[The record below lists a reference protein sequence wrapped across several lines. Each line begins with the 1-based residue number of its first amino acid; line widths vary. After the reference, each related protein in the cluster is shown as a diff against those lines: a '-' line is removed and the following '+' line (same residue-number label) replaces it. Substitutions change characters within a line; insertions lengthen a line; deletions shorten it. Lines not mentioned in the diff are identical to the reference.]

1 MKGTSKL
8 KEATMGQHKAAEEQ
22 PFVGM
27 MFGGQLTEQS
37 YAIYLHNQIIQ
48 YAALESAAYEQG
60 MLEELPEVVKKT
72 QQTIKNL
79 KALMDNLFV

>member
-27 MFGGQLTEQS
+27 MFGGQLSEQS
-37 YAIYLHNQIIQ
+37 YAIYSHNKNIQ
-48 YAALESAAYEQG
+48 YAALESQENEQG
-60 MLEELPEVVKKT
+60 MLEELPDIARVPGMRKDFDELYDGKT
-72 QQTIKNL
+72 
-79 KALMDNLFV
+79 